1 MTLGKKIALVC
12 VAVFAVL
19 AGVGG
24 FVFGR
29 YWIDNRNRTLLRNMF
44 CMCIRKQLSDRW
56 STLCVRVLK

>member
-29 YWIDNRNRTLLRNMF
+29 YWIDNKEPNF
-44 CMCIRKQLSDRW
+44 AKEY
-56 STLCVRVLK
+56 VLYV